1 MSQLVR
7 SEIARKKLFLL
18 FFCFVVIG
26 AADAQEAPTEY
37 HSLTD
42 ELLLTEV
49 NPMHAFGIF
58 TFNTPFYI
66 GNFKTR
72 SDKFSVGYSFGNTW
86 HPQSTVYYPQ
96 NLTAEQQLTV
106 NSLYITDRPQ
116 YFEQQGIATK
126 QKTFS
131 TDGVL
136 QHLNFTYLLQRGK
149 KGSFLFKLNTYLLS
163 GGASPV
169 NYLASDKFIE
179 KFHSRF
185 GVEDNFN
192 RKLFDFNQAQIS
204 YEDENDKKIS
214 IEKGQAFLG
223 TFDVNYYHSICQLE
237 KRTTH
242 ISLQGGAHLTLPLN
256 KYYTEIAG
264 GLSVSSLFRQKIFP
278 KFYTELAGEFAASH
292 YSLVSLGKSINMIDQ
307 DIRLSGKFL
316 FSFNFVSKRDRV
328 FTVGLLNNY
337 QDAFLK
343 GYIFCDTQD
352 QYENLGVAYL
362 KAGDMWDGKV
372 VPQPVRLSKL
382 TAASMYFFSI
392 KSYLVIG
399 CKGKKYDFMFT
410 AGEDYL
416 VVNNAPDI
424 QYGFQLARR
433 IGW

>member
-1 MSQLVR
+1 MPINVPPIFSYR
-7 SEIARKKLFLL
+7 KLFLL
-18 FFCFVVIG
+18 LFCFVVAG
-26 AADAQEAPTEY
+26 SVVAQETTKLD
-37 HSLTD
+37 SFTD

-58 TFNTPFYI
+58 TFNTPLYI
-66 GNFKTR
+66 GNFKTK
-72 SDKFSVGYSFGNTW
+72 SNTFSVGYSFGNTW

-96 NLTAEQQLTV
+96 NLTAEQQLSV
-106 NSLYITDRPQ
+106 NSLYTTDRPQ

-136 QHLNFTYLLQRGK
+136 QNLSFTYLLQREK

-163 GGASPV
+163 GGASPLH
-169 NYLASDKFIE
+169 YFASDKFIE
-179 KFHSRF
+179 KFHTQF
-185 GVEDNFN
+185 GTEDNFN

-204 YEDENDKKIS
+204 YEDENGKKIS
-214 IEKGQAFLG
+214 IEEGQAFPG
-223 TFDVNYYHSICQLE
+223 TFDVNYYNSIYQLE
-237 KRTTH
+237 KRTTFL
-242 ISLQGGAHLTLPLN
+242 SLQGGAHLTLPLN
-256 KYYTEIAG
+256 KYYPEVAG
-264 GLSVSSLFRQKIFP
+264 GLSVSSLFRQKISS
-278 KFYTELAGEFAASH
+278 KCYAELAGEFAASH
-292 YSLVSLGKSINMIDQ
+292 YSLISLGKSINMIDR

-316 FSFNFVSKRDRV
+316 LSFNFASKRDKV
-328 FTVGLLNNY
+328 FTIGLLNNY

-343 GYIFCDTQD
+343 GYIFCDKQD
-352 QYENLGVAYL
+352 KYQNLGVAYL
-362 KAGDMWDGKV
+362 KAGDIWDGKV

-399 CKGKKYDFMFT
+399 CKGKKYNFMFT

-424 QYGFQLARR
+424 QWGVQLSRR

>member
-1 MSQLVR
+1 MPQNEQIRFVIQRL
-7 SEIARKKLFLL
+7 LLLL
-18 FFCFVVIG
+18 FCVPIG
-26 AADAQEAPTEY
+26 LRSFAQEASPEQNPFAN
-37 HSLTD
+37 
-42 ELLLTEV
+42 ELLLTEI
-49 NPMHAFGIF
+49 NPMHAFGIL
-58 TFNTPFYI
+58 TFNTPLYI
-66 GNFKTR
+66 GNFKTK
-72 SDKFSVGYSFGNTW
+72 STKFSVGYSFGNTW

-96 NLTAEQQLTV
+96 NLTPEQKLAI

-116 YFEQQGIATK
+116 YFNDQGIETR

-136 QHLNFTYLLQRGK
+136 QNLSFTYLLQREK
-149 KGSFLFKLNTYLLS
+149 EGSLLFKLNTFLLS
-163 GGASPV
+163 GGGSPV
-169 NYLASDKFIE
+169 HYLASDKFIE

-192 RKLFDFNQAQIS
+192 RKLFDFDLAKIH
-204 YEDENDKKIS
+204 YEDENGKQIN

-223 TFDVNYYHSICQLE
+223 TLDVNYYNSIYQLE
-237 KRTTH
+237 KRTTLF
-242 ISLQGGAHLTLPLN
+242 SLQGGAHVTLPLN
-256 KYYTEIAG
+256 QYYPEVAG
-264 GLSVSSLFRQKIFP
+264 GLSLSTLFRQKIYP
-278 KFYTELAGEFAASH
+278 KFYTELAGEFTASH
-292 YSLVSLGKSINMIDQ
+292 YSLVSLGKSINMIDR
-307 DIRLSGKFL
+307 DIRLSGKLL
-316 FSFNFVSKRDRV
+316 FSFNWISKRDGM
-328 FTVGLLNNY
+328 FTIGLLNNY

-352 QYENLGVAYL
+352 KYQELGVAYL
-362 KAGDMWDGKV
+362 KAGEIWDGKV

-399 CKGKKYDFMFT
+399 LKGEKYDFMFT

-424 QYGFQLARR
+424 QWGFQLARR